1 MESDDEWIE
10 VEVDEKWLKRFRF
23 SPEAKKLR
31 KENPTLKIR
40 VIKREYRYTDN
51 KNKEH
56 CENLIYFTN
65 LSSESFTTDEI
76 MEIYSRR
83 WDIEV
88 SYKTMKTTQEVERH
102 ISSDGD
108 VARNDIYAKVLF
120 YNIAGCYKKGN
131 ESGIKE

>member
-1 MESDDEWIE
+1 
-10 VEVDEKWLKRFRF
+10 
-23 SPEAKKLR
+23 
-31 KENPTLKIR
+31 
-40 VIKREYRYTDN
+40 
-51 KNKEH
+51 
-56 CENLIYFTN
+56 
-65 LSSESFTTDEI
+65 

-120 YNIAGCYKKGN
+120 HNIAGVIRVY
-131 ESGIKE
+131 